1 MLKYNKLTASDQ
13 HVLTNNVIFV
23 TSQNATQNI
32 EKNAEKNSVKNDTSY
47 FKVLINLFNV
57 FSTTNE
63 SDEFNSQ
70 QNFLNQNVIFLIQ
83 SAKSRSD
90 VKIIAES

>member
-32 EKNAEKNSVKNDTSY
+32 EKNAEKNTEKNLLAGDDDTIIQL
-47 FKVLINLFNV
+47 LIC
-57 FSTTNE
+57 
-63 SDEFNSQ
+63 
-70 QNFLNQNVIFLIQ
+70 
-83 SAKSRSD
+83 
-90 VKIIAES
+90 II